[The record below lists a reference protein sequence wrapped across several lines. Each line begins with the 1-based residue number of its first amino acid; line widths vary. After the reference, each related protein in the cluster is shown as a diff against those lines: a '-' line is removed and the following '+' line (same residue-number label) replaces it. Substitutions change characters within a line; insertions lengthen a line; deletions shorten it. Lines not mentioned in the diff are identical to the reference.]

1 MRSFA
6 QLACS
11 AAGAAALF
19 AATHALAAQA
29 PTPAAAAP
37 AAKATVPTPPM
48 FTAPEYVMGSP
59 KAKVTLVEYAS
70 ASCPHCA
77 RFDINEFPQLK
88 KKYID
93 TGKVRYIFRE
103 FITPPEQLAGAGFL
117 IARCGGEKNYWNILE
132 QVFRAQEQIYKTGDM
147 KASLLP
153 IAHSVGLSDAQVD
166 ACVTDKAAVD
176 ALNDRMDNAINKEK
190 INSTPTFIIDGKVF
204 HGDPAKEVDVAML
217 SAALD
222 PAIAAAR

>member
-1 MRSFA
+1 MRSLTKFV
-6 QLACS
+6 CGVVG
-11 AAGAAALF
+11 AGAL
-19 AATHALAAQA
+19 LAAAAQAAPA
-29 PTPAAAAP
+29 PTPAAKAAT
-37 AAKATVPTPPM
+37 APTPQM
-48 FTAPEYVMGSP
+48 FSAPEYVMGNP

-77 RFDINEFPQLK
+77 RFDINQFPLLK
-88 KKYID
+88 KTYID
-93 TGKVRYIFRE
+93 TGKVRFVFRE

-117 IARCGGEKNYWNILE
+117 LARCAGEKNYWNVLE

-147 KASLLP
+147 KTSLLA

-176 ALNDRMDNAINKEK
+176 ALNERMDTAINKDK
-190 INSTPTFIIDGKVF
+190 IESTPTFIINGKVF
-204 HGDPAKEVDVAML
+204 HGDPKKEVDVAEL

>member
-6 QLACS
+6 KLACS
-11 AAGAAALF
+11 AVGAAALF
-19 AATHALAAQA
+19 AAAAQAAQA
-29 PTPAAAAP
+29 PAAP
-37 AAKATVPTPPM
+37 AVARATTPAPPM

-88 KKYID
+88 KTYID
-93 TGKVRYIFRE
+93 TGKVRYVFRE

-117 IARCGGEKNYWNILE
+117 LARCAGEKNYWNVLE

-166 ACVTDKAAVD
+166 ACVTDKAAVG
-176 ALNDRMDNAINKEK
+176 ALNDRMDTAINKDK
-190 INSTPTFIIDGKVF
+190 IESTPTFIINGKLF
-204 HGDPAKEVDVAML
+204 HGDPKKEVDVAML

-222 PAIAAAR
+222 PVIAAAH